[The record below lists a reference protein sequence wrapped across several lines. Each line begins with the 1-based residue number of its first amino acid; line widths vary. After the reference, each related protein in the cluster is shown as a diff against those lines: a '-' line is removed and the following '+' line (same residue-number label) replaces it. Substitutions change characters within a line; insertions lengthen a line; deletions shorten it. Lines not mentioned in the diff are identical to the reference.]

1 MTNFDPDG
9 VEMRGQLGRH
19 CLGGTLLPDQP

>member
-1 MTNFDPDG
+1 MTNFDPDDVG
-9 VEMRGQLGRH
+9 MRGQLGRH